1 MAVAVHSSAVAFCIG
16 AELVAKGGGLEII
29 THGKYW
35 LFKTFLGVSK
45 KSVVIYIGILRYVNE
60 ECKNVRMQ
68 TLCLFPIF
76 KPKYFIA
83 TLSLVTP
90 FGVLIGLAV
99 TAQISEVIFVI

>member
-45 KSVVIYIGILRYVNE
+45 KSVVLYIGILRYVNE
-60 ECKNVRMQ
+60 ECKM
-68 TLCLFPIF
+68 
-76 KPKYFIA
+76 
-83 TLSLVTP
+83 
-90 FGVLIGLAV
+90 
-99 TAQISEVIFVI
+99 